1 MKYKVG
7 DRVYWN
13 GRKWEIFLIWNN
25 IGSSVESCCLL
36 DVLTGDS
43 ADTLVSTLK
52 PIKTCK

>member
-13 GRKWEIFLIWNN
+13 GRKWEIFLIWHD
-25 IGSSVESCCLL
+25 VRFELDFCFLL
-36 DVLTGDS
+36 DVLTGDNV
-43 ADTLVSTLK
+43 DTFASDLK